1 MNTFHD
7 AIINVTD
14 NVVNYRTHSEATR
27 KILEYWGTASAGVI
41 SSRDAVKIYRQTN
54 PQATGRSS
62 SFVVYRLLATCGVRL
77 RKGVYQLV
85 TEQHR
90 KLNVQPLYRQT
101 AQGKLVKND

>member
-7 AIINVTD
+7 AALNVPD
-14 NVVNYRTHSEATR
+14 NIVNYRTNSEATR
-27 KILEYWGTASAGVI
+27 KILEYWSTASAGVI
-41 SSRDAVKIYRQTN
+41 SSREAVKIYRQTN
-54 PQATGRSS
+54 PAATGRGS
-62 SFVVYRLLATCGVRL
+62 SFIVYRLLATCGVRL

-101 AQGKLVKND
+101 PQGRLVKND